1 MGDIMLKTNQYYQE
15 KKQKNNDKKFL
26 CTKSMSTII
35 GLVTMSIVFIIAAPI
50 VVAAEKMQFPTPV
63 GTSDIVKEGSIFER
77 IYGDGCFT
85 EGVAAGHDGLIYF
98 SDITLTEACNEGGIQ
113 AGAILRYNPKDGKV
127 EVFRSPSGM
136 SNGLIF
142 DQDGNLI
149 VAEGADF
156 GGQRISKINMK
167 SGRSYILA
175 HSYKGRRLNS
185 PNDIAIDIKGRIYFS
200 DPRYMGYEPLEQP
213 IQCVYRIDLDGS
225 IHAIITNAGAPN
237 GLVISPDGKTLYVS
251 AADTG
256 TLNFYLHEEGQ
267 VVHKGL
273 MAVFTYELHEDGSVG
288 KRKTMVTYEGRDTD
302 GPDGMTV
309 DSNGNI
315 YVTGWFYDAP
325 GPGVYVYSPEGKE
338 LAFYSTGDEYPTNVE
353 FGRFE
358 DKDMMYVTAG
368 GSVFR
373 IQTNTNGYFLK

>member
-1 MGDIMLKTNQYYQE
+1 MLKNSRYYQ
-15 KKQKNNDKKFL
+15 KRNQKNNSNKICWTESIIFIL
-26 CTKSMSTII
+26 GIVTI
-35 GLVTMSIVFIIAAPI
+35 FIIFMTAAPSR
-50 VVAAEKMQFPTPV
+50 AASEKMQFPAPV

-85 EGVAAGHDGLIYF
+85 EGVTAGYDGYIYF
-98 SDITLTEACNEGGIQ
+98 SDITLTQGCKEGGIQ
-113 AGAILRYNPKDGKV
+113 AGAILRYNPKDGNV

-156 GGQRISKINMK
+156 GGRRISKIDMN

-185 PNDIAIDIKGRIYFS
+185 PNDIAIDRTGRIYFS
-200 DPRYMGYEPLEQP
+200 DPRYMGHEPLEQP

-256 TLNFYLHEEGQ
+256 TVNFYLHEEGQ

-288 KRKTMVTYEGRDTD
+288 KRKTMVTYEGRETD

-338 LAFYSTGDEYPTNVE
+338 LAFFSTGNEYPTNVE
-353 FGRFE
+353 FGRFG
-358 DKDMMYVTAG
+358 DKDMIYVTAG
-368 GSVFR
+368 GSVYR
-373 IQTNTNGYFLK
+373 IQTNATGYFIK

>member
-1 MGDIMLKTNQYYQE
+1 MLKTNQYYQE

-113 AGAILRYNPKDGKV
+113 AGAILRYNP
-127 EVFRSPSGM
+127 
-136 SNGLIF
+136 
-142 DQDGNLI
+142 
-149 VAEGADF
+149 
-156 GGQRISKINMK
+156 
-167 SGRSYILA
+167 
-175 HSYKGRRLNS
+175 
-185 PNDIAIDIKGRIYFS
+185 
-200 DPRYMGYEPLEQP
+200 
-213 IQCVYRIDLDGS
+213 
-225 IHAIITNAGAPN
+225 
-237 GLVISPDGKTLYVS
+237 
-251 AADTG
+251 
-256 TLNFYLHEEGQ
+256 
-267 VVHKGL
+267 

-338 LAFYSTGDEYPTNVE
+338 LAFFSTGDEYPTNVE
-353 FGRFE
+353 FGRFG